1 MPRTKKQTTDRAQ
14 RMEIGLLALR
24 GYLMTLVLSEDA
36 LNDSD
41 LARMTQIVDK
51 ALGGDVEAA
60 NDKTSQ
66 DA

>member
-14 RMEIGLLALR
+14 CMEIGLLALR

-51 ALGGDVEAA
+51 ALGEDMEAA

>member
-1 MPRTKKQTTDRAQ
+1 MPRTKKQMTDRVQ

-24 GYLMTLVLSEDA
+24 GYLITLVLSEDA

-41 LARMTQIVDK
+41 LARMAQIVDK
-51 ALGGDVEAA
+51 ALGEDAEVA

>member
-51 ALGGDVEAA
+51 ALDGDVEAA
-60 NDKTSQ
+60 NDKTSR